1 MVGSATLGQIRLG
14 WIRKVAELAVAPRH
28 RAAFCHSFC
37 FNSCILVPALTPV
50 LASVGYSLWLWVEV
64 NLLRW
69 PQSLFYHLNRKQKR
83 TLSNTEPRAPGKQ
96 WHLTAYTWS
105 VSGIQAHEISFLCL
119 PYLPH
124 TVHPVSGNKADW
136 SGTAPRA
143 ILVLEP
149 ALMLGQTPSS
159 LAVSSAWSFV
169 SAPPPPPSPE
179 RTMVMGCVA
188 QTSNSESAS
197 QELELSGIQSA
208 VFPWVGNF
216 ISDPQDTHG
225 LVSGGFCLLHWSIYL
240 LMLCGRGI
248 VFPPFHVSRI

>member
-169 SAPPPPPSPE
+169 SALLAYSAPPLLFLSVSTPSVYF
-179 RTMVMGCVA
+179 RALSLVVSSFSLIFIVTCVW
-188 QTSNSESAS
+188 TYKYINTNCWIYT
-197 QELELSGIQSA
+197 LLICIFLGLTSGI
-208 VFPWVGNF
+208 G
-216 ISDPQDTHG
+216 
-225 LVSGGFCLLHWSIYL
+225 
-240 LMLCGRGI
+240 
-248 VFPPFHVSRI
+248 

>member
-28 RAAFCHSFC
+28 RAAFCHSLC

-169 SAPPPPPSPE
+169 SAPPTPFPRKNYGHGMCGPNFQLRICFPG
-179 RTMVMGCVA
+179 TGA
-188 QTSNSESAS
+188 QWNTVCSFP
-197 QELELSGIQSA
+197 LS
-208 VFPWVGNF
+208 
-216 ISDPQDTHG
+216 
-225 LVSGGFCLLHWSIYL
+225 
-240 LMLCGRGI
+240 R
-248 VFPPFHVSRI
+248 